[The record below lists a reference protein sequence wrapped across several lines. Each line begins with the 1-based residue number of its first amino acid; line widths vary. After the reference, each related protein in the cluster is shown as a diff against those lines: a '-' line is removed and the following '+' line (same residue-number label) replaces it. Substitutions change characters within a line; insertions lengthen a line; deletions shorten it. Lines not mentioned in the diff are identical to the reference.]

1 MFLKNMSISKKLA
14 SGFGLIALINILFAW
29 FLHTEHREI
38 KNQLINFTEDTFPA
52 FEAVEDIAAKLSYW
66 RRTQFASLVASD
78 RSDITNRLN
87 QSRQLQQ
94 EIDAELKKYGQDI
107 WPGEEER
114 IFNQL
119 MRHWQSYNQTMVEFN
134 QALAANEQIKALE
147 ILNRSNQDFRQI
159 ETDIEKLS
167 KILSQAMD
175 GNKDYILKAVN
186 RIDVSSSII
195 NIAILVI
202 MALVT
207 YFITQ
212 IICGPLKLVVAQS
225 NAIAKGD
232 LSQKLNRQAIGNDEL
247 GELADAS
254 IAMQDN
260 LRHLI
265 EETISAVTQ
274 LSSAVEE
281 MSQISSQAAQGM
293 QEQQDQITQ
302 VATAMNQMKAAVADV
317 ASNTENSAHEIDS
330 TNKQVQEGARDNK
343 LMVNA
348 IGQVAEIITQT
359 GQTVSELEQQ
369 SNQINMIVDVIR
381 GIADQTN
388 LLALN
393 AAIEAARA
401 GESGRGFAVVADE
414 VRTLAGRTQDSTG
427 EITSIIEKLQNMA
440 KQAKEG
446 TDRSCA
452 SIDNCVEQGNHSQQL
467 MHSIEQSIAQVADM
481 GAQIASACSQQDSVA
496 DELTRNIENIHHAS
510 QEVAQGANQTAQAC
524 TELAQLSVSL
534 QNSMM
539 RFKLQ

>member
-14 SGFGLIALINILFAW
+14 SGFGLIALINIAFAF

-38 KNQLINFTEDTFPA
+38 KNQLINFTEDTLPA
-52 FEAVEDIAAKLSYW
+52 FEFVDGIGDNISYW
-66 RRTQFASLVASD
+66 RRTQFASLLANDS
-78 RSDITNRLN
+78 SEITSRLN
-87 QSRQLQQ
+87 QSRQFQQ
-94 EIDAELKKYGQDI
+94 DIDAALKKYGKSV

-114 IFNQL
+114 IYNQL
-119 MRHWQSYNQTMVEFN
+119 MRYWQSYNQTMAEFN
-134 QALAANEQIKALE
+134 QALSAQDQARAHQ
-147 ILNRSNQDFRQI
+147 ILNRSRQDFGEI
-159 ETDIEKLS
+159 ETHIQQLSDILS
-167 KILSQAMD
+167 KAMD
-175 GNKDYILKAVN
+175 GNKDYIINAVD
-186 RIDVSSSII
+186 RIDISSTVI
-195 NIAILVI
+195 NLVI
-202 MALVT
+202 LAIMFMVT
-207 YFITQ
+207 IFITR

-232 LSQKLNRQAIGNDEL
+232 LSQSIDRQAIGNDEL

-254 IAMQDN
+254 VTMQNN
-260 LRHLI
+260 LRQLI
-265 EETISAVTQ
+265 EETIAAVTQ

-281 MSQISSQAAQGM
+281 MSQISTSSAQGM
-293 QEQQDQITQ
+293 REQQDQITQ
-302 VATAMNQMKAAVADV
+302 VATAMSQMKAAVADV
-317 ASNTENSAHEIDS
+317 AANTESSAQEIDA

-343 LMVNA
+343 VMVNA
-348 IGQVAEIITQT
+348 ISQVAEVISQT
-359 GQTVSELEQQ
+359 GHTVAELEQQ

-446 TDRSCA
+446 TDRSCS
-452 SIDNCVEQGNHSQQL
+452 SIDSCVEQGNHSQQL

-510 QEVAQGANQTAQAC
+510 QDVAEGANQTAQAC
-524 TELAQLSVSL
+524 QELAQLSVSL
-534 QNSMM
+534 KNAMM
-539 RFKLQ
+539 RFKL